1 MGTINVEDLAAGL
14 TLAGNVIAPN
24 GRLLL
29 PEGTVLSPRHI
40 GIFKAWGVTDVEV
53 LEQTPPDVHE
63 PSLSRQALHE
73 SLGALQPYF
82 QLADT
87 GHPAVKELLKQAV
100 RSRALSRDQEGKTLD
115 DRPDLEME
123 LDHPLADS
131 LPPGASPGAL
141 ERLLDEVS
149 LISLP
154 DIYYKIMDLLDSRH
168 CSAHHLAEVVS
179 KDSSLAARLLRLVNS
194 PFYGFSARVDTVS
207 RAIALL
213 GLDKL
218 TTLAQGI
225 AVIRA
230 FDSISSELLDMEK
243 FWKHSI
249 ACGVYAR
256 LLASQQAELSEERF
270 FVAGLLHDIGR
281 LVLIKTWPEL
291 FAGAIRSSL
300 GEKMPLY
307 QAEKQVFGLDHAALA
322 GLLCAQWRFPS
333 GLVSMIQAHHAPG
346 ASDNA
351 FEASV
356 IHVADIM
363 AHAMGVGTS
372 GNAFVPALDHRGW
385 EALHVSPGTLST
397 ITVQARH
404 QLADILE
411 TFLSSGRGHG

>member
-1 MGTINVEDLAAGL
+1 MGTINVEDLAEGL
-14 TLAGNVIAPN
+14 TLAGNVTAPN
-24 GRLLL
+24 GRFLL
-29 PEGTVLSPRHI
+29 PEGTVLNTRHI
-40 GIFKAWGVTDVEV
+40 GIFKAWGVTEVEI
-53 LEQTPPDVHE
+53 LEQTPPGVQVR
-63 PSLSRQALHE
+63 SLSRQALQE
-73 SLGALQPYF
+73 SLKALEPYF

-87 GHPAVKELLKQAV
+87 THPAVKELLKQAV
-100 RSRALSRDQEGKTLD
+100 RTRAKSVEQGERPRE
-115 DRPDLEME
+115 DRPDLGLE
-123 LDHPLADS
+123 LDQARPAPLPDQAG
-131 LPPGASPGAL
+131 PGEL
-141 ERLLDEVS
+141 ERLLDRVS

-154 DIYYKIMDLLDSRH
+154 DIYYKIMDLLESRH

-194 PFYGFSARVDTVS
+194 PLYGFSTRVDTVS

-281 LVLIKTWPEL
+281 LVLIKTWPEH
-291 FAGAIRSSL
+291 FAGALRSSL
-300 GEKMPLY
+300 KEKVPLH
-307 QAEKQVFGLDHAALA
+307 QAEKQVFGLDHAAL
-322 GLLCAQWRFPS
+322 GGMLCAQWRFPP
-333 GLVSMIQAHHAPG
+333 GLGAMIQSHHAPG
-346 ASDNA
+346 ASDHA

-356 IHVADIM
+356 VHMADIM

-372 GNAFVPALDHRGW
+372 GNAFVPALDHRAW
-385 EALHVSPGTLST
+385 ETLQFSPGTLST
-397 ITVQARH
+397 ITIQARH

-411 TFLSSGRGHG
+411 TFLIPGKGRG